1 MTLRKFTMVEGQI
14 PKNPSAKLD
23 WIGITVIILGFFL
36 ALGSIRFTGWFV
48 PTNLERV
55 YFICGASLLLGSIP
69 IVWNQILREKYSMA
83 FDDLNGK
90 NKWKLWHLFLLFL
103 AIDLVILI
111 ISTVL
116 NS

>member
-55 YFICGASLLLGSIP
+55 YFICGGSLLLGSIP
-69 IVWNQILREKYSMA
+69 IIWNQILREKYSMA

>member
-1 MTLRKFTMVEGQI
+1 MVEDPI
-14 PKNPSAKLD
+14 PKKPSATLD

-55 YFICGASLLLGSIP
+55 YFVCGVSLLLGSIP
-69 IVWNQILREKYSMA
+69 IVWNHILKEKYSKD
-83 FDDLNGK
+83 FEVHDGK
-90 NKWKLWHLFLLFL
+90 NKWKLWHLFLFFL

-111 ISTVL
+111 FSAIL
-116 NS
+116 